1 MNELGGGEQ
10 TVSSTTP
17 TYTITDSPLPA
28 PTSQPVQPT
37 TTVILTKPGYYTHPP
52 LDELE
57 QLVQQDGNCIIDDF
71 AVGRTG
77 YGEIIFIGKTNV
89 TGMNLDELGK
99 QYVRLSICL
108 FHWLVV
114 NLKLSILQFILSST
128 FKRGQLFIS
137 LSFSLSLCSV
147 H

>member
-1 MNELGGGEQ
+1 MFTFITKFVVLSSRPTPPADNTMNELGGGEQ

-37 TTVILTKPGYYTHPP
+37 TTVILTKPDYYTHPP

-57 QLVQQDGNCIIDDF
+57 KLVQQDGNCIIDDF

-77 YGEIIFIGKTNV
+77 YGEIIFYRK
-89 TGMNLDELGK
+89 DK
-99 QYVRLSICL
+99 C
-108 FHWLVV
+108 HWHE
-114 NLKLSILQFILSST
+114 S
-128 FKRGQLFIS
+128 
-137 LSFSLSLCSV
+137 
-147 H
+147 